1 MGIFSKL
8 LLALSGSLLL
18 STTANAGSSLLL
30 TTPRGAT
37 IEIIEDKP
45 SGDGPFPAV
54 ILGSGSNYD
63 ARQPLQ
69 EQVASQLAK
78 AGFATIRFNWAYHV
92 QDRENGKPSLDRRPE
107 IEDMQTAIAYAKQQS
122 WVDKQRIAVAG
133 KSLGS
138 IIGWRVFQADPELKA
153 AILLTPV
160 CRTPPG
166 LAQQYAN
173 AADETRPSLWLLGNA
188 DPVCV
193 TSDLYGYLG
202 TKPNP
207 ARIAIVDGN
216 HALAQEGQPADPG
229 NLALAAKIAA
239 QFAVSAIRQEV
250 NQIYTGK

>member
-1 MGIFSKL
+1 
-8 LLALSGSLLL
+8 
-18 STTANAGSSLLL
+18 
-30 TTPRGAT
+30 
-37 IEIIEDKP
+37 
-45 SGDGPFPAV
+45 
-54 ILGSGSNYD
+54 
-63 ARQPLQ
+63 
-69 EQVASQLAK
+69 
-78 AGFATIRFNWAYHV
+78 
-92 QDRENGKPSLDRRPE
+92 
-107 IEDMQTAIAYAKQQS
+107 MQTAIAYAKQQS